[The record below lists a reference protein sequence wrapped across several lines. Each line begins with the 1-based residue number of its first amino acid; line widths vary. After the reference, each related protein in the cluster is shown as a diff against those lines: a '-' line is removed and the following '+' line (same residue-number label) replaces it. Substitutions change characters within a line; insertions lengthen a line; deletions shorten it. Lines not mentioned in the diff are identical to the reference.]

1 MILNDVGA
9 VWDYE
14 INDVSRA
21 FPCNGRFNDRQ
32 KLLYE
37 CIYNTSEYMFSTL
50 KPGVPLLDVDK
61 IIRKYTFEQL
71 KEAGVCKNFEDI
83 GTYMWHGGAHHVGF
97 DVHDVV
103 EGSGLAVPGVVFCV
117 DIGVYH
123 EEWGIGFRLED
134 NCLITEDGCENL
146 SRAIPR
152 QIDEIEAFMGKR

>member
-1 MILNDVGA
+1 MILRRGA

-71 KEAGVCKNFEDI
+71 KKQEYAKILKILGLTC
-83 GTYMWHGGAHHVGF
+83 GTVEHIMLDLMYMTW
-97 DVHDVV
+97 
-103 EGSGLAVPGVVFCV
+103 
-117 DIGVYH
+117 
-123 EEWGIGFRLED
+123 
-134 NCLITEDGCENL
+134 
-146 SRAIPR
+146 
-152 QIDEIEAFMGKR
+152 